1 MTEAFLNL
9 DLNCFR
15 FLTAGERQK
24 PYMLILA
31 CLYHER
37 LEHQSQI
44 FHDSLFSKL
53 AETVEKVTGFY
64 TDAQFR
70 SDVDQLVEWGN
81 IIRKIEGRRVRSL
94 TDNSLRRNL
103 MMISEQTF
111 QLMRFLFQQ
120 LKPRQTKT
128 VARGFMLLQDL
139 RTILDQ
145 FEVILEAFFSGDRS
159 QEKIQRACHLIDIID
174 AKVEDTVSELTGL
187 ADQLHSFLEANDEF
201 HSEDY
206 DRLIFQLEAYNQ
218 GYLSQ
223 LMQEVDRLFL
233 RLSDIER
240 HPCLDEFLTDIDG
253 FLEQNSSSG
262 KGEVRRKFNSLIV
275 FFNPESGKLDFYNQR
290 VQRELG
296 ESIRRIR
303 NYLKIKRERSLR
315 IQEIRARRIEL
326 LQVCDE
332 VATDWIQKLYSSVAV
347 PLLDS
352 DATPEDRQ
360 PTPLPR
366 KRSDRNKQAWA
377 ARPLEVDKKL
387 TVEQNREL
395 EKRKIELINQFFAEK
410 VLKGRKDA
418 PLKEA
423 ELVTTADFKTL
434 LHGIKLAKFK
444 KGRISDLLKFS
455 VGQAV
460 EAGQANFSGDD
471 SEFTCPD
478 HQIRKTDNG

>member
-44 FHDSLFSKL
+44 FHDALFSKL
-53 AETVEKVTGFY
+53 AEPVEKVTGFY

-70 SDVDQLVEWGN
+70 SDIDQLVEWGN
-81 IIRKIEGRRVRSL
+81 ITRKVEGRRVRSL
-94 TDNSLRRNL
+94 SDNSLCRNL
-103 MMISEQTF
+103 LTISEQTF

-139 RTILDQ
+139 RTMLDQ

-159 QEKIQRACHLIDIID
+159 QEKIQRACHLIDIMD
-174 AKVEDTVSELTGL
+174 TKVEDTVSELTGL

-201 HSEDY
+201 HADDY

-218 GYLSQ
+218 GYLS
-223 LMQEVDRLFL
+223 LLIQEVDRLFL

-253 FLEQNSSSG
+253 FMEQNSSSG
-262 KGEVRRKFNSLIV
+262 KGDVGRKFNSLLI

-303 NYLKIKRERSLR
+303 NYLKIKRDRSLR
-315 IQEIRARRIEL
+315 IQEIRARSIEL
-326 LQVCDE
+326 LHVDDE
-332 VATDWIQKLYSSVAV
+332 VATAWVQNLYSSVAV
-347 PLLDS
+347 PSLDS

-360 PTPLPR
+360 PAPLPR
-366 KRSDRNKQAWA
+366 KRSDRNNQARA
-377 ARPLEVDKKL
+377 ARPIEVAKKL

-395 EKRKIELINQFFAEK
+395 EKRKIEQINQFFAEK
-410 VLKGRKDA
+410 VLKGRANA
-418 PLKEA
+418 PLHQA
-423 ELVTTADFKTL
+423 ELITTADFKTL

-444 KGRISDLLKFS
+444 KGRITDLLKFS
-455 VGQAV
+455 VGQNV
-460 EAGQANFSGDD
+460 EAGKANFSNDE
-471 SEFTCPD
+471 SEFACPD
-478 HQIRKTDNG
+478 HHIRKTDNG

>member
-24 PYMLILA
+24 AYMLILS
-31 CLYHER
+31 CLFHER

-44 FHDSLFSKL
+44 FHDILFGKVK
-53 AETVEKVTGFY
+53 EQVEKMTGFY
-64 TDAQFR
+64 ADAQFR
-70 SDVDQLVEWGN
+70 SDIDQLVEWGN
-81 IIRKIEGRRVRSL
+81 VTRKVEGRRVRSL
-94 TDNSLRRNL
+94 SDNSLRRNL
-103 MMISEQTF
+103 LTISEQTF

-139 RTILDQ
+139 RAMLEQ
-145 FEVILEAFFSGDRS
+145 FENVLEEFYSGDRS
-159 QEKIQRACHLIDIID
+159 QEKLQRAWHLIDTMD

-201 HSEDY
+201 HAEDY
-206 DRLIFQLEAYNQ
+206 DRLMFQLEAYNQ

-223 LMQEVDRLFL
+223 LIQEVDRLFL

-240 HPCLDEFLTDIDG
+240 HPCLEEFLTDIDG
-253 FLEQNSSSG
+253 FLEQNSSAG
-262 KGEVRRKFNSLIV
+262 KGDMGRKFNSLVV

-303 NYLKIKRERSLR
+303 NYLKIKRDRSLR
-315 IQEIRARRIEL
+315 IQEIRARRCEMFQAEDEL
-326 LQVCDE
+326 AARWV
-332 VATDWIQKLYSSVAV
+332 QKLYSSVTV
-347 PLLDS
+347 PVLDT

-360 PTPLPR
+360 PAPLPR
-366 KRSDRNKQAWA
+366 KKSDRNRQTRA
-377 ARPLEVDKKL
+377 ARPIERVKQL

-395 EKRKIELINQFFAEK
+395 EKRKIELINRFFAEK
-410 VLKGRKDA
+410 ILKGRPDSS
-418 PLKEA
+418 LSEA
-423 ELVTTADFKTL
+423 ELLSTADFKTL

-455 VGQAV
+455 VENPFKDETASF
-460 EAGQANFSGDD
+460 ANDE
-471 SEFTCPD
+471 SEFSCPD
-478 HQIRKTDNG
+478 HKIRNINNG

>member
-44 FHDSLFSKL
+44 FHDALFSKL
-53 AETVEKVTGFY
+53 AEPVEKISGFY

-70 SDVDQLVEWGN
+70 SDIDQLVEWGN
-81 IIRKIEGRRVRSL
+81 ITRKVEGRRVRSL
-94 TDNSLRRNL
+94 SDNSLRRNL
-103 MMISEQTF
+103 LMISEQTF

-128 VARGFMLLQDL
+128 VARGFMLLLDL
-139 RTILDQ
+139 RTSLEQ
-145 FEVILEAFFSGDRS
+145 FEIILEEFFSGDRS
-159 QEKIQRACHLIDIID
+159 QEKIQRAGHLIDTMD

-201 HSEDY
+201 HTEDY
-206 DRLIFQLEAYNQ
+206 DRLMFQLEAYNQ

-223 LMQEVDRLFL
+223 LIREVDRLFL
-233 RLSDIER
+233 RLSAIER
-240 HPCLDEFLTDIDG
+240 HPCLEEFLAGIDG
-253 FLEQNSSSG
+253 FIEQSNSSG
-262 KGEVRRKFNSLIV
+262 KSDVRRKFNSLLV

-303 NYLKIKRERSLR
+303 NYLKIRRDRSLR

-326 LQVCDE
+326 LQVDDK
-332 VATDWIQKLYSSVAV
+332 AAPDWIQKLYSSVAM
-347 PLLDS
+347 PILDS

-360 PTPLPR
+360 PAPLPR
-366 KRSDRNKQAWA
+366 KKSDRNNQARA
-377 ARPLEVDKKL
+377 ARPLEVAKKL

-410 VLKGRKDA
+410 VLKGRADA

-423 ELVTTADFKTL
+423 ELVTTANFKTL

-460 EAGQANFSGDD
+460 ESGPANFSNDE